1 MFLFDEFNFILLEWV
16 FFLEITKLCTAWRS
30 PYFSIHY
37 LVTHSA
43 SIFLNYFFK
52 LFDSLFRKDWWYTSS
67 TTIISSECIAIWL
80 GKSHL
85 FSISWWDKL
94 FSNSSNITF
103 SLRTN
108 QFHLLNIFFYFSF
121 ICTAFLLINSNFC
134 LQSIKKLNFLCHLPS
149 CFRDSDFCNFS
160 DAVNAG
166 YRE

>member
-108 QFHLLNIFFYFSF
+108 QFHLLNTFSF
-121 ICTAFLLINSNFC
+121 TFLLSARLF
-134 LQSIKKLNFLCHLPS
+134 FLLTQISLSPEYWTVEFSVSPS
-149 CFRDSDFCNFS
+149 VLFRRFWFL
-160 DAVNAG
+160 
-166 YRE
+166 